1 MVWETPASL
10 ATTTKSHELDFLNLS
25 TGKLGQ
31 SISLDR
37 DGPDGIAGMPIWFH
51 QIAVDSILVGND
63 QQTVYLIDTIGRVVN
78 SYSFRGEGHATA
90 SRNARSHIAA
100 FRYDGD
106 AGQIIYPREN
116 DKDLSIAALDHCIGG
131 HHRDCLHS
139 GMDATQGGISHL
151 SQRCLYRYFGTGQLP
166 V

>member
-1 MVWETPASL
+1 MLPLVSCGNPSEKSGNPALQPSGAAITSDDTEILPDPDCDNLTSYYETTFYVNGMGDTCIL
-10 ATTTKSHELDFLNLS
+10 GYNYKSHELDFLNLS

-100 FRYDGD
+100 
-106 AGQIIYPREN
+106 
-116 DKDLSIAALDHCIGG
+116 
-131 HHRDCLHS
+131 
-139 GMDATQGGISHL
+139 
-151 SQRCLYRYFGTGQLP
+151 
-166 V
+166 